1 MALNYSAEIIGTM
14 TLKQVHQDDHKTY
27 SYKLEFR
34 SCNAL
39 ACVIHVYPNPKE
51 EGKPQTYTH
60 QLMWFACDRE
70 HLRNMSEA
78 KGGLLSFFSGTLTN
92 IKLNLYHK
100 ENEVILRTF
109 VKAGLKVTAYYKAPK
124 PKKASKKAKR

>member
-39 ACVIHVYPNPKE
+39 ACVIHVRPAERKE
-51 EGKPQTYTH
+51 GEPQKYYH
-60 QLMWFACDRE
+60 DLVWFACDRE
-70 HLRNMSEA
+70 HLRRMSEA
-78 KGGLLSFFSGTLTN
+78 KGGLLSFFGGTLTN
-92 IKLNLYHK
+92 IKLNLYYK
-100 ENEVILRTF
+100 ENEVILRAF
-109 VKAGLKVTAYYKAPK
+109 VKAGLKVTAYYKEPK
-124 PKKASKKAKR
+124 PKKASKAKKC